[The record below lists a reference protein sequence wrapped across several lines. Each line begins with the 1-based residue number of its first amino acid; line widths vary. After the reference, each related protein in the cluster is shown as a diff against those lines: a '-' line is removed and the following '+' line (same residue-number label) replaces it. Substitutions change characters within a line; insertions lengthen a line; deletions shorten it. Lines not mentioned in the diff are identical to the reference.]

1 MFFRRK
7 KYNDGTREVYFC
19 GLKVFKYKKYNDYNK
34 YLVDKARKLGVT
46 IGEDCRL
53 IDEPSWGLEPYF
65 IEVEDNVVIS
75 FDVVFLTHDGCVY
88 TCRQYC
94 DSDINK
100 FGKIKIGK
108 NCFIGCRSTILPNVT
123 IGDNCIVGACSVVT
137 KNIPSGEVWAGILA
151 KFICKTEN
159 LAKKLYEKSKTP
171 EQIELYN
178 YVKKIRGM
186 N

>member
-1 MFFRRK
+1 MKFIECK
-7 KYNDGTREVYFC
+7 KYNDGTRKIFFC
-19 GLKVFKYKKYNDYNK
+19 GIRIFKYKKKVSDYLK
-34 YLVDKARKLGVT
+34 TARSFGVKLGNNV
-46 IGEDCRL
+46 RL
-53 IDEPSWGLEPYF
+53 INAPHWGSEPYF
-65 IEVEDNVVIS
+65 IEIDDNTVIS

-137 KNIPSGEVWAGILA
+137 KNIPSGEVWAGNPA
-151 KFICKTEN
+151 KFICRTEA

-171 EQIELYN
+171 EQIELCE
-178 YVKKIRGM
+178 YVKKVRNIKK
-186 N
+186 